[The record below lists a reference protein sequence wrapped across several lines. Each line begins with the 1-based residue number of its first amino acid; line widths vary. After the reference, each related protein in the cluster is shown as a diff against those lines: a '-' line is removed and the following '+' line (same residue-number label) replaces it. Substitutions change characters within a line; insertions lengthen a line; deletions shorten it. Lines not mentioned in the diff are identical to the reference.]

1 MVIKL
6 HIAAD
11 RSGGSGESLIYFCI
25 VFADRVEGSAA
36 HIGFHLAVSGIA
48 LTARPA
54 SVMIGWK
61 RIWSLSVNV
70 SRRALTEFKA
80 QVAA

>member
-11 RSGGSGESLIYFCI
+11 GGGGSGESLIYFCI

-36 HIGFHLAVSGIA
+36 HIGFHLRCLRDRIDGETGLCDDRVKTDMVTVCECLMKGIDG
-48 LTARPA
+48 
-54 SVMIGWK
+54 V
-61 RIWSLSVNV
+61 
-70 SRRALTEFKA
+70 
-80 QVAA
+80 

>member
-25 VFADRVEGSAA
+25 VFADRVEGSSA
-36 HIGFHLAVSGIA
+36 HIGFHLRCLRDRIDGETGLCDDRVKTDMVIVCECLTKGIDG
-48 LTARPA
+48 
-54 SVMIGWK
+54 V
-61 RIWSLSVNV
+61 
-70 SRRALTEFKA
+70 
-80 QVAA
+80 

>member
-11 RSGGSGESLIYFCI
+11 GGGGSGERLIYFCI

-36 HIGFHLAVSGIA
+36 HIGFHLRC
-48 LTARPA
+48 LRD
-54 SVMIGWK
+54 
-61 RIWSLSVNV
+61 RIDGETGLCDDRVEADMV
-70 SRRALTEFKA
+70 IVCEGLTESIDG
-80 QVAA
+80 V

>member
-1 MVIKL
+1 MVIKF

-36 HIGFHLAVSGIA
+36 HIGFHLRCLRDCIDGETGLCDDRVEADMVIVCECLTKGIDG
-48 LTARPA
+48 
-54 SVMIGWK
+54 V
-61 RIWSLSVNV
+61 
-70 SRRALTEFKA
+70 
-80 QVAA
+80 